1 MENCIK
7 LHENVSTYFRLVK
20 KMGEGSFG
28 NVYKAYVNDKGYALL
43 PYDAQPYVAIKH
55 LKHLRNVDSTE
66 SSMIINEIK
75 NLKSFKL
82 KRSVRY
88 YGCFAN
94 KDGLYIVMELIDG
107 VDLFDLIMDNTLRP
121 NDKLFIAKEVAF
133 AIAECH
139 KVGLVHRD
147 IKPENIMVQFRL
159 NDTPIIKLIDYGLSC
174 DTIVKPLWEGCRTR
188 MGTRPYYDLKISLGN
203 IDSMKQ
209 GDWWAYGQV
218 FALMF
223 IHKLLYNED
232 RNVFDTLGPNE
243 YTRIPKG
250 LHSLIDTLTDPNID
264 QNKRPSES
272 DIIKTLNDNMK
283 NQWYR
288 SKPLNPLNPTGKR
301 SKSLY
306 K

>member
-7 LHENVSTYFRLVK
+7 LHENVSTYFLLGK

-28 NVYKAYVNDKGYALL
+28 NVYKAYVNPEGYALL

-66 SSMIINEIK
+66 SGMIINEIK

-107 VDLFDLIMDNTLRP
+107 VDLFDLIMDNTLLS
-121 NDKLFIAKEVAF
+121 NDKLFIAKEVAL

-139 KVGLVHRD
+139 KAGLVHRD

-174 DTIVKPLWEGCRTR
+174 NTIENPLWEGCHTP
-188 MGTRPYYDLKISLGN
+188 MGTREYYDYKITLGD
-203 IDSMKQ
+203 IDSMKRA
-209 GDWWAYGQV
+209 DWWAYGQV
-218 FALMF
+218 IALMF
-223 IHKLLYNED
+223 SHKLPYEGI
-232 RNVFDTLGPNE
+232 LGPNE
-243 YTRIPKG
+243 YIRIPKG
-250 LHSLIDTLTDPNID
+250 LHGLLDTLTDPNID
-264 QNKRPSES
+264 QNERPSES

-283 NQWYR
+283 NQWYKTFKPA
-288 SKPLNPLNPTGKR
+288 SKRMKR
-301 SKSLY
+301 ANSHL
-306 K
+306 

>member
-1 MENCIK
+1 
-7 LHENVSTYFRLVK
+7 V
-20 KMGEGSFG
+20 
-28 NVYKAYVNDKGYALL
+28 AL
-43 PYDAQPYVAIKH
+43 
-55 LKHLRNVDSTE
+55 
-66 SSMIINEIK
+66 
-75 NLKSFKL
+75 
-82 KRSVRY
+82 
-88 YGCFAN
+88 
-94 KDGLYIVMELIDG
+94 
-107 VDLFDLIMDNTLRP
+107 
-121 NDKLFIAKEVAF
+121 

-159 NDTPIIKLIDYGLSC
+159 NDTPIIPIIKLIDYGLSC

-188 MGTRPYYDLKISLGN
+188 AGTIPYYDLKISLGN

-218 FALMF
+218 LALMF

-250 LHSLIDTLTDPNID
+250 LHRLIDTLTDPNID

-288 SKPLNPLNPTGKR
+288 SKPNPFNPDR
-301 SKSLY
+301 
-306 K
+306 